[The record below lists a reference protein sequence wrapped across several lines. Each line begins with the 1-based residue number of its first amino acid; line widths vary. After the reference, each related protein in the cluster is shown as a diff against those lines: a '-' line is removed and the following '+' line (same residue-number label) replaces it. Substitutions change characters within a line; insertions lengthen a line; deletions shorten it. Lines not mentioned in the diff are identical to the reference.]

1 MNIQD
6 GIDYVEGQFTCSMG
20 APWRWADL
28 GMTKPYQLVEFDLD
42 LPSAHTEEDVV
53 HRLVS
58 RLINRVSKLKADA
71 GFRPD
76 SKPKLF
82 WRWQDKIRVEN
93 SIIQTRFY
101 IDGNPGYQHSNP
113 QRPSGS
119 PIVGQIKMVA

>member
-1 MNIQD
+1 MNIKD
-6 GIDYVEGQFTCSMG
+6 GIDYIENQFTCEMG

-28 GMTKPYQLVEFDLD
+28 GMTKPYQMVEFDLD

-58 RLINRVSKLKADA
+58 RLITRVSKIKKDT
-71 GFRPD
+71 GFRYD

-101 IDGNPGYQHSNP
+101 IDGNPGYTKTNP
-113 QRPSGS
+113 QTPSGS
-119 PIVGQIKMVA
+119 PAAGQMKMVA